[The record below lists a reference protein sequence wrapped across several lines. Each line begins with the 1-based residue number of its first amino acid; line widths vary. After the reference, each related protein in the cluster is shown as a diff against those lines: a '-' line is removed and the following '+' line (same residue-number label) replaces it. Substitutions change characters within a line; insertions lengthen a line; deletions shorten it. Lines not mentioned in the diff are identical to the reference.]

1 MNERE
6 QILAS
11 IKKGILSS
19 EEGLDLLEHL
29 EKNHAAAE
37 QSAEAAIEDTPLPA
51 EKPATTFEKTEESK
65 PTTETETEFPREET
79 ENVDIEAGSK
89 SDSSTASAPKV
100 AEKSEPEIKPT
111 PQPTDSVTSL
121 LNEWEHMGTTESTT
135 SKDSVTAKIDEF
147 DQALQAK
154 SKQLRENQEE
164 YRELNLEAELGI
176 ISAENQ
182 PRYQQLKEE
191 IDQLES
197 EIQQLKQ
204 ARETPEPEYYTAS
217 EEAPNFFGI
226 PDDFDQQRYS
236 PLDRP
241 TEEPQN
247 FAGRL
252 ERLMNKTVQAV
263 SETVN
268 GSGAF
273 KDIGKQMPRRRNVHF
288 SHQFLF
294 ESIDATLLDIK
305 LAKGKVI
312 LKAWTDE
319 TVSDVKV
326 DAKVT
331 LLAAVEDADPLEAF
345 LERSQI
351 EIDDYQIRFHVP
363 NKRVEAT
370 LTFYLPRRHYQQAKL
385 QLLTSDL
392 RVEELAAK
400 EVLIKST
407 AGTIRIE
414 DLDAS
419 SLEIQGTNNQIELQA
434 GDILES
440 TIETVNG
447 TIISKAAIISGDYAT
462 INGDIKITAGNE
474 NLKKIKASAVDGDVK
489 VALPKGLGLKG
500 TGKTDQGTINY
511 RFANCETVRERNEGN
526 QKTLHFQRS
535 ADETARITVSS
546 KAGNIFLKDS
556 DS

>member
-6 QILAS
+6 QILAA

-29 EKNHAAAE
+29 EKKPAAVD
-37 QSAEAAIEDTPLPA
+37 QSAEAVIADMPLPA
-51 EKPATTFEKTEESK
+51 ELGTEKPEESK
-65 PTTETETEFPREET
+65 PTMEAEPEFPQEKTET
-79 ENVDIEAGSK
+79 VVIEAGSK
-89 SDSSTASAPKV
+89 SDSSTVSASKV
-100 AEKSEPEIKPT
+100 AEKAELKIKPAS
-111 PQPTDSVTSL
+111 QPTDSVTSL
-121 LNEWEHMGTTESTT
+121 LNEWEHMDTTESTNPQ
-135 SKDSVTAKIDEF
+135 DSVTEKIDEL
-147 DQALQAK
+147 DQALQTK
-154 SKQLRENQEE
+154 SKQLRDNQEE

-176 ISAENQ
+176 ISVENQ
-182 PRYQQLKEE
+182 SRYQQLKEE
-191 IDQLES
+191 IEQLES
-197 EIQQLKQ
+197 EIRQLKQ
-204 ARETPEPEYYTAS
+204 ARETPETEYYTAS
-217 EEAPNFFGI
+217 EETPNFFGI
-226 PDDFDQQRYS
+226 PDDFDQQHYP
-236 PLDRP
+236 PLNRS

-247 FAGRL
+247 FVGRL
-252 ERLMNKTVQAV
+252 ERLMSKTVQTV
-263 SETVN
+263 SETVS

-273 KDIGKQMPRRRNVHF
+273 KDIDKQMPQRRNVHF

-319 TVSDVKV
+319 TVNDVKV
-326 DAKVT
+326 DAEVT
-331 LLAAVEDADPLEAF
+331 LFAAIEDADPLEAF

-351 EIDDYQIRFHVP
+351 EIDDDQILFHVP
-363 NKRVEAT
+363 NKRVEAAV
-370 LTFYLPRRHYQQAKL
+370 TFYLPRRHYQQAKL

-407 AGTIRIE
+407 AGTIRI
-414 DLDAS
+414 DDIDAT
-419 SLEIQGTNNQIELQA
+419 SLEIQGTNNQIELRA
-434 GDILES
+434 GDIFES

-474 NLKKIKASAVDGDVK
+474 TLKKIKASAVDGDVK
-489 VALPKGLGLKG
+489 VALPRGLGLKG

-511 RFANCETVRERNEGN
+511 RFANCETIQERNEGN
-526 QKTLHFQRS
+526 QKTLHFQRF
-535 ADETARITVSS
+535 ATETAKITVSS
-546 KAGNIFLKDS
+546 KTGNIFLKDS
-556 DS
+556 NS